1 MRVSA
6 ILVILTVLVA
16 SCERTRHGEPQEVTP
31 VYRLFAEYAAGD
43 SVPDDIEPDVRA
55 FMQVIGRGASGE
67 DLAAWAASPAV
78 GVFTPAVDSVFPS
91 LDGVERELGFILGEA
106 DLQGLELPRR
116 RYAAVVWGRQ
126 ESIVFCDS
134 VMLIALN
141 HYLGEDFPGYSHMEG
156 YLRRGKT
163 PANLP
168 VDIAEALVA
177 TRYPYEAMPESAVL
191 SRLLYEGALAEA
203 KMRLTGRS
211 AAAVLGYTDDEYA
224 RLLEHESDIWRTL
237 VSRQLLYS
245 TLPLDA
251 ERLVQ
256 PAPSTSVVSSEA
268 PGRVGRF
275 VGFRIV
281 ESYQKTNGDVALPEL
296 LSPAFYNS
304 DETLRRSGYT
314 GRM

>member
-16 SCERTRHGEPQEVTP
+16 SCERARHGEQQEVTP
-31 VYRLFAEYAAGD
+31 VYRFFAEYAAGD
-43 SVPDDIEPDVRA
+43 TVSGNLEPDLCA
-55 FMQVIGRGASGE
+55 FMQVLGRGTSTE

-78 GVFTPAVDSVFPS
+78 RVFTPAVDSVFPS
-91 LDGVERELGFILGEA
+91 LAGLERELGHMLGEA
-106 DLQGLELPRR
+106 DAQGLSLPRR
-116 RYAAVVWGRQ
+116 HYAAVVWGRQ

-141 HYLGEDFPGYSHMEG
+141 HYLGEDFPGYSHLEG
-156 YLRRGKT
+156 YMRRYKT
-163 PANLP
+163 PENLP

-177 TRYPYEAMPESAVL
+177 TRYPYEGLPESCVL

-211 AAAVLGYTDDEYA
+211 AACVLGYTDEEYSG
-224 RLLEHESDIWRTL
+224 LLERESDIWRVL
-237 VSRQLLYS
+237 VARQLLYS
-245 TLPLDA
+245 ALPLDA
-251 ERLVQ
+251 DRLVQ
-256 PAPSTSVVSSEA
+256 PAPSSSVVASDI

-275 VGFRIV
+275 VGYRIV
-281 ESYQKTNGDVALPEL
+281 ESYLKANGGVSLPQL

-304 DETLRRSGYT
+304 DETLRNSGYA
-314 GRM
+314 GRH